1 MDHQNFQRSLNIFHG
16 DKRHLHIDLGKFRLS
31 IRAEVLVPET
41 TDNLKVPVKSRDH
54 QDLLKKLR
62 GLRQGV
68 KMTGI
73 DSARNQIISRPL
85 GSAFGEH
92 GCLDLQKSERVKVIS
107 HLFRHTVSEDQIL
120 LKPWP
125 PKV

>member
-1 MDHQNFQRSLNIFHG
+1 MDHQTFHRSLNIFHG

-54 QDLLKKLR
+54 QDLFKNLR

-73 DSARNQIISRPL
+73 YSARNQIISRPL
-85 GSAFGEH
+85 GSALGVH
-92 GCLDLQKSERVKVIS
+92 GGLSLYKSARVKVVS
-107 HLFRHTVSEDQIL
+107 HPFRHTV
-120 LKPWP
+120 
-125 PKV
+125 